1 MYQLKFNL
9 PDTGLQPADGDAAVV
24 LGDDRNDNTAAVI
37 PVDTAAKGR
46 CYPTRARRSAVG
58 IQPYDTYTPRTT
70 FLQLRTA
77 HRSVLEA
84 NRLARMTNEERLLA
98 TPTTTSEPF
107 VDDVMHRVD
116 QAMCTTSE
124 EKLGVMA

>member
-77 HRSVLEA
+77 RAHRSVLEA
-84 NRLARMTNEERLLA
+84 NRLARIRMKSDCWRRRLQ
-98 TPTTTSEPF
+98 
-107 VDDVMHRVD
+107 HRN
-116 QAMCTTSE
+116 
-124 EKLGVMA
+124 LL